1 MCLAGSAHA
10 ATYRVPHM
18 PWGAPDLEGDWTTF
32 SRTPLE
38 RPDGVAE
45 LTLSE
50 ADAAALEK
58 TLNQRIIHPADDPFG
73 QGESEWYPEGRLAR
87 VGGQARTSWI
97 VSPADGRVPYK
108 PEARKLFD
116 AGRARQSQGFDNPED
131 RPPQEQCLIG
141 TRGVSGPPLLTAL
154 YPTNIQ
160 IVQTANTIAIL
171 SEMNHDVRIVRLN
184 ASHIPAAIRPWMGD
198 SIGRWE
204 KGTLVVETTNFN
216 PRDAFHVQ
224 FELSANTRIVER
236 FTRISATDI
245 FYEFSV
251 QDPALYT
258 QPWRGEMVFRA
269 SKDPIYEVACHEG
282 NYSLGGVLAGARQDE
297 ARAAAKA
304 KAAITAK

>member
-1 MCLAGSAHA
+1 
-10 ATYRVPHM
+10 M